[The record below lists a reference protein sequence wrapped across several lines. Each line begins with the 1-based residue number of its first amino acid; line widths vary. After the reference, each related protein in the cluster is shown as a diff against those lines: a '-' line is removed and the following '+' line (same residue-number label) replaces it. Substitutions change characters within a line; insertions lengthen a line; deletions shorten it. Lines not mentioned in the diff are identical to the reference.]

1 MGECIVIGIL
11 INKIVSLAL
20 IMALGFVLVKLR
32 FLQPEDSKSLSRIT
46 MYLIMPCVSIS
57 AFQVEF
63 TPDVRNGLLLAVGA
77 AVVIHV
83 MLLLLNGILK
93 RLLHLNPLE
102 QVSVIYS
109 NAGNLIIPLVT
120 AILGPEWVI
129 YTSGFSVVQM
139 FLLWS
144 HGKSIVCEEKSF
156 DLKKVLLSINMI
168 SIYVGVALLLL
179 GIRLPALIKDTMD
192 SVGSMIGPAA
202 MMVTGMLIGG
212 MDVRRIFAR
221 RRVWL
226 VAALRLLLVPLMV
239 IPLLKFTGV
248 AQLVPNGVSILM
260 ITLLATTTPSA
271 STLVQFAQVFDR
283 DAEYAS
289 SINVLTTLL
298 CIATIPVMVQLYQ
311 M

>member
-1 MGECIVIGIL
+1 MIGIL

>member
-1 MGECIVIGIL
+1 MIGIL
-11 INKIVSLAL
+11 INKIISLAL
-20 IMALGFVLVKLR
+20 IMALGFVMVKLR
-32 FLQPEDSKSLSRIT
+32 FLQSEDSKSLSKIM

-83 MLLLLNGILK
+83 MLLVLNDILK
-93 RLLHLNPLE
+93 KLLHLDPLE
-102 QVSVIYS
+102 QVSVMYS

-129 YTSGFSVVQM
+129 YTSGFCIVQM
-139 FLLWS
+139 FLIWS

-156 DLKKVLLSINMI
+156 DIKKVLLNINMLAI
-168 SIYVGVALLLL
+168 FTGIILLLL
-179 GIRLPALIKDTMD
+179 GIRLPALIKETMD

-212 MDVRRIFAR
+212 MDVRKIFTYK
-221 RRVWL
+221 RVWL
-226 VAALRLLLVPLMV
+226 VAALRLLLVPLLV
-239 IPLLKFTGV
+239 IPLLKFTGI
-248 AQLVPNGVSILM
+248 AQLVLNGVRVLM

-271 STLVQFAQVFDR
+271 STIVQFAQVFDR

-289 SINVLTTLL
+289 AINVLTTLL
-298 CIATIPVMVQLYQ
+298 CIGTIPVMVWLYQ
-311 M
+311 L